1 MNAGDPKLHYSI
13 CSFVVTT
20 ATCCCACFMDTKHI
34 AQTIMFLVL
43 TMVFSMGPELKYTGM
58 KWGMVAIA
66 VLCLATTVQLDRKP
80 VVRDW
85 QNKTKY
91 LELNDTVAELQ
102 KTIAELRRDKSKL
115 IEDLDFN
122 LGFLE
127 QCDVHNR
134 ELNETVLELQK
145 TIAELT

>member
-91 LELNDTVAELQ
+91 LEQNDTIAELQ
-102 KTIAELRRDKSKL
+102 KTIAELRRKNSGLEEALHMK
-115 IEDLDFN
+115 IRY
-122 LGFLE
+122 LE
-127 QCDVHNR
+127 QSD
-134 ELNETVLELQK
+134 EDE
-145 TIAELT
+145 